1 MEEIRQKR
9 SRILKQVK
17 RKQLQNPVEAGA
29 ILIENKTG
37 KIISFV
43 GGRDYKREQLNHA
56 TMALRSNGSTMK
68 PLLVYAPA
76 FELGTLSPGSILPD
90 VPLKLN
96 PASSK
101 PWPSNYGGGYHGLV
115 TARQALAKSY
125 NVPAVKAYVDIL
137 DKRPADYLTKMGIT
151 SLTEGDYTNRST
163 ALGGLTKGFPL
174 RKIQMHS
181 ELLQIMENSLMRI

>member
-1 MEEIRQKR
+1 
-9 SRILKQVK
+9 
-17 RKQLQNPVEAGA
+17 
-29 ILIENKTG
+29 
-37 KIISFV
+37 
-43 GGRDYKREQLNHA
+43 
-56 TMALRSNGSTMK
+56 MK

-125 NVPAVKAYVDIL
+125 NIPAVKAYVDIL
-137 DKRPADYLTKMGIT
+137 DKSQQIT
-151 SLTEGDYTNRST
+151 
-163 ALGGLTKGFPL
+163 
-174 RKIQMHS
+174 
-181 ELLQIMENSLMRI
+181 